1 VLDVTPGWLLAS
13 AGAVW
18 IAFIL
23 WDTFET
29 LVLPRRITRRL
40 RPTRHFYAL
49 TWAVWSAIAH
59 RIQSG
64 GRRETYLSFFGP
76 LSLLVLLGVWV
87 ASLVVAFAMLAT
99 GLRTPLNVEGGGS
112 FADHLYVS
120 GVAFFTLGL
129 GDVVPLAAAGRALV
143 VIESGLGFAYLALVI
158 GYLPVL
164 YQSFARRELHIAL
177 LTVRAGAPP
186 TAEGLLRGGED
197 QAQLTTLFHDWERW
211 SADVLES
218 HVSYP
223 VLCFYRSQH
232 DRQSWLTALTVLLDA
247 SALVIVC
254 VEGACSRQA
263 RLTFAMARHALVDLT
278 HVLGREPVAPER
290 DRLPAA
296 KLSRLRVHLR
306 AANLHLEGGPG
317 AEQALRELRSLYEP
331 YVTAL
336 STYLMMPVPPW
347 DAGGPPDRATS
358 TWGALVDHE
367 ED

>member
-1 VLDVTPGWLLAS
+1 MVLAS
-13 AGAVW
+13 AGAAW

-29 LVLPRRITRRL
+29 LVLPRRVMRRL
-40 RPTRHFYAL
+40 RPTRHFYAVA
-49 TWAVWSAIAH
+49 WAAWSAVA
-59 RIQSG
+59 RGMPPG

-76 LSLLVLLGVWV
+76 LSLLLLLGVWV
-87 ASLVVAFAMLAT
+87 ASLVVAFAMVAT
-99 GLRTPLNVEGGGS
+99 GVRTPLNVEGGGA

-129 GDVVPLAAAGRALV
+129 GDVVPLAGVGRALV
-143 VIESGLGFAYLALVI
+143 VIESGLGFAYLALVV

-177 LTVRAGAPP
+177 LTVRAGGPP
-186 TAEGLLRGGED
+186 TAEGLLRSGED
-197 QAQLTTLFHDWERW
+197 LAQLRTLFHDWERW

-232 DRQSWLTALTVLLDA
+232 DRQSWLAALTVLLDA

-254 VEGACSRQA
+254 AECSCTHQA
-263 RLTFAMARHALVDLT
+263 RRTFAMARHALVDLT
-278 HVLGREPVAPER
+278 LVLDRVSTPPED
-290 DRLPAA
+290 DRLPPGE
-296 KLSRLRVHLR
+296 LSRLHVHLS
-306 AANLHLEGGPG
+306 AVNLHLE
-317 AEQALRELRSLYEP
+317 ADSEQRLRELRARYEP

-336 STYLMMPVPPW
+336 SRYLMMPVPSW
-347 DAGGPPDRATS
+347 RAGEFADRADRATD
-358 TWGALVDHE
+358 TWATYGDHE